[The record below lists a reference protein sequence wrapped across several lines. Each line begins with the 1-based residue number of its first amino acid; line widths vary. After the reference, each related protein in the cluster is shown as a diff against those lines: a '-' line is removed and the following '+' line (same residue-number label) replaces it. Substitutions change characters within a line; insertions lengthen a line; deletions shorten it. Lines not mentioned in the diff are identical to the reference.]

1 MWEYRARLEEVVD
14 GDTID
19 LKLDLGFDT
28 YKIIRVRLKGV
39 DTAEIFGVER
49 DSDGYERG
57 MKQKRFV
64 EEFLEADGDWPITFV
79 SMEREGKFGR
89 WLGDM
94 EVDGELLTEALI
106 NEWPEVEKDN

>member
-1 MWEYRARLEEVVD
+1 MTREIWNYRAELDRVVD
-14 GDTID
+14 GDTLDISA
-19 LKLDLGFDT
+19 DLGFDT

-49 DSDGYERG
+49 DSDGYKRG

-64 EEFLEADGDWPITFV
+64 EDFLKVDGDWPITFV

-89 WLGDM
+89 WLGHGGRRRATHRSTYQR
-94 EVDGELLTEALI
+94 VARS
-106 NEWPEVEKDN
+106 

>member
-19 LKLDLGFDT
+19 LKLELGFDT

-39 DTAEIFGVER
+39 DTAEIFGVEH

-57 MKQKRFV
+57 MQQKRFV
-64 EEFLEADGDWPITFV
+64 EEFLEADEEWPIKFI
-79 SMEREGKFGR
+79 SKERKGKFGR

-94 EVDGELLTEALI
+94 EVDEELLTEALI
-106 NEWPEVEKDN
+106 REWPEVEKE